1 MGWNVLRRGD
11 QINLE
16 QKPSRKEVERETKSG
31 RKTGKLK
38 IRKMGVT
45 MTMKKKDLFP
55 SGKNSLN
62 IGCL

>member
-16 QKPSRKEVERETKSG
+16 QKNWRRLRGRPKRG

-45 MTMKKKDLFP
+45 MTVKKRFIP
-55 SGKNSLN
+55 
-62 IGCL
+62 IR

>member
-1 MGWNVLRRGD
+1 MVGWNVLRRGD

-16 QKPSRKEVERETKSG
+16 QKNWRRLSGRPKRG

-45 MTMKKKDLFP
+45 MTVTKRFIP
-55 SGKNSLN
+55 
-62 IGCL
+62 IR